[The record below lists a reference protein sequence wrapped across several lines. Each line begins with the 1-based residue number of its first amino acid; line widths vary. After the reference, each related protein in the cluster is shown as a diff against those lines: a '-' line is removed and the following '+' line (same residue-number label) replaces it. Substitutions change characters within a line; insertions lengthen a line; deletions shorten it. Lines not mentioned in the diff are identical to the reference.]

1 MIRDVKLE
9 DSKIICAIYNHYIK
23 NTSATFEEEEVTNSI
38 MLDRI
43 KNVSRNFFWI
53 VYEERGRVLGYA
65 YVSPF
70 KSRSAYKNTVECSIY
85 IKDTESGKG
94 IGSSLFS
101 ELIRRCKEMKL
112 HTIMGI
118 ITLPNEGSIALHE
131 KFGFKKVGHFKEV
144 GFKFNR
150 WVDVG
155 SWQSLL

>member
-9 DSKIICAIYNHYIK
+9 DSKNICAIYNHYIK
-23 NTSATFEEEEVTNSI
+23 NTSATFEEEEVTEDI
-38 MLDRI
+38 MMDRI
-43 KNVSRNFFWI
+43 LNISRDFFWI
-53 VYEERGRVLGYA
+53 VYEEEDRILGYA

-85 IKDTESGKG
+85 IKNTESGKG

-101 ELIRRCKEMKL
+101 ELIKRCKEMNL
-112 HTIMGI
+112 HTIMGT

-144 GFKFNR
+144 GFKFDR

-155 SWQSLL
+155 AWQCLL